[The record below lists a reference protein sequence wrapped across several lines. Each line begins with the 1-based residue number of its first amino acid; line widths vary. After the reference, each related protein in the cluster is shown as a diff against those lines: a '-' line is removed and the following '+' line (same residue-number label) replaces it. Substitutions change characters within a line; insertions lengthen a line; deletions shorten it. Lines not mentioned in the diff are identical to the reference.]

1 MTNVIAPLPAV
12 PPLPKL
18 IKWARLED
26 RVKMQTILMSDSN
39 RVSVTVKGLNTSGLE
54 VLTRFQ
60 AELIPPDL
68 DQQEYDE
75 GVESILSDAWLLWKS
90 FEKPEE

>member
-1 MTNVIAPLPAV
+1 
-12 PPLPKL
+12 
-18 IKWARLED
+18 
-26 RVKMQTILMSDSN
+26 MQTILMADSN

-54 VLTRFQ
+54 VITRFQ

-75 GVESILSDAWLLWKS
+75 GVESILTDAWLLWKS
-90 FEKPEE
+90 FDQAEE